1 MYQIKHILT
10 EAVLFEADFVDDP
23 TIDLRRCVMLAVESG
38 ADLRFAY
45 LSDAYLRAAD
55 MRCANLSRANLSR
68 ANLICADLS
77 GANLICADLIG
88 AYLSDAYLR
97 AANLICA
104 NLICADLSGANL
116 ICADLNGAHLS
127 DANLSRADLL
137 YVDLSGADLSGANLI
152 GANLNGAN
160 LHSNSI
166 IDAGKDA
173 RGYRFVA
180 VQHDT
185 GPMIAAGCR
194 WFTLDEAKV
203 HWDAAHAD
211 DPILRS
217 ECIAKVSLIEAIAK
231 ARGWIA

>member
-10 EAVLFEADFVDDP
+10 EAVLFEADTDG
-23 TIDLRRCVMLAVESG
+23 LRRCVMLAVESG
-38 ADLRFAY
+38 ADLRG
-45 LSDAYLRAAD
+45 AYLRAAD
-55 MRCANLSRANLSR
+55 MRAANLSRAYLSDADMR
-68 ANLICADLS
+68 AADMR
-77 GANLICADLIG
+77 G
-88 AYLSDAYLR
+88 AYLSDADLR
-97 AANLICA
+97 G
-104 NLICADLSGANL
+104 ADLSRADLYGADLRGADLYGANL
-116 ICADLNGAHLS
+116 YG
-127 DANLSRADLL
+127 ANLSRA
-137 YVDLSGADLSGANLI
+137 DLSGADLSGANLI